1 MFCMQISFCLTSVC
15 KSGGG
20 IGWFF
25 LRRGGALFPHGKS
38 APPEEEPIGEI
49 TPRDKTVPNP

>member
-25 LRRGGALFPHGKS
+25 LRRGTFPAWGKCP
-38 APPEEEPIGEI
+38 AGGKPIGEI
-49 TPRDKTVPNP
+49 TPGDKTAPNP

>member
-15 KSGGG
+15 KSGVG

-25 LRRGGALFPHGKS
+25 LWRGK
-38 APPEEEPIGEI
+38 PIGEI
-49 TPRDKTVPNP
+49 TPGDKTAPNP

>member
-20 IGWFF
+20 IGWSF
-25 LRRGGALFPHGKS
+25 GGYLSFA
-38 APPEEEPIGEI
+38 EERKVPAGGNPIGEI
-49 TPRDKTVPNP
+49 TPGDKTVPTP

>member
-25 LRRGGALFPHGKS
+25 LRRGTFPAWEKCPPAGGK
-38 APPEEEPIGEI
+38 PIGEI

>member
-1 MFCMQISFCLTSVC
+1 MFCMQISFCLTSVY

-25 LRRGGALFPHGKS
+25 LRRDN
-38 APPEEEPIGEI
+38 
-49 TPRDKTVPNP
+49 PR